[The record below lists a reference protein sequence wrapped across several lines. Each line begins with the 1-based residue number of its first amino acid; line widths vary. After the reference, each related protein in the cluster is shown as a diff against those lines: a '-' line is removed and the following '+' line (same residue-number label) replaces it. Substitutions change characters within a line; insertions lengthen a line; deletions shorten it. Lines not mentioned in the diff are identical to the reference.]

1 VLNPNCSELVSHLGP
16 KTKREI
22 MEAIEKINAE
32 DNLQIVF
39 TIECLDPE
47 PVWLVIPIP
56 QGKEREVVKINV
68 EEGLTIDLDR
78 LLSFYSPIPK
88 QVKDM
93 VERHK
98 ADKFKYWGSI
108 SVLEG
113 SDGKIKLRKG
123 WAKGPY
129 LRTRDSYTDRKE
141 LNISPTQHCTE
152 SEFPVFHRVREMF
165 GGDYIAYDGGSIVDY
180 EAWMQK
186 NSKKGGKK

>member
-129 LRTRDSYTDRKE
+129 LRTRDSYTA
-141 LNISPTQHCTE
+141 
-152 SEFPVFHRVREMF
+152 VFHRVREMF